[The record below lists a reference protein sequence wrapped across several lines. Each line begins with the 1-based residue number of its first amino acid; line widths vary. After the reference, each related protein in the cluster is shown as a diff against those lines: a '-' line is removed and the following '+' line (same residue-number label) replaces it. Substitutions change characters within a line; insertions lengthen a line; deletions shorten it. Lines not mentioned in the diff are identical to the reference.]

1 MRTCNS
7 CKHWDVFPV
16 DIVKDFKRGTCQ
28 RFPPTQDMVAVL
40 ERKSLGLDDIIE
52 GATDAMFWRQPT
64 TFEDGIC
71 GEHEPAQPA
80 MGTKQVMEW
89 ARTYVDGETC
99 ISEVPR
105 DKLSPE
111 ERAGLEE
118 LERLEKI
125 LPLHS
130 PTQTPR

>member
-1 MRTCNS
+1 MSEPLIIGRIEYPTMQNLRPDS
-7 CKHWDVFPV
+7 EHGPV
-16 DIVKDFKRGTCQ
+16 T
-28 RFPPTQDMVAVL
+28 P
-40 ERKSLGLDDIIE
+40 GL
-52 GATDAMFWRQPT
+52 R
-64 TFEDGIC
+64 
-71 GEHEPAQPA
+71 
-80 MGTKQVMEW
+80 QVMEW

-99 ISEVPR
+99 IGEVPR

-118 LERLEKI
+118 LERLEGL